1 MDPRQQLAAMQ
12 AQITQLQSEIQAL
25 RSHSRPKPA
34 LPDPDK
40 FNGSTQRFDTWL
52 PSIRAKLRVDGMA
65 IGDPIA
71 QFYYMFLNLDSYIQ
85 AIVLPQLAQAEESES

>member
-40 FNGSTQRFDTWL
+40 FNGLT
-52 PSIRAKLRVDGMA
+52 
-65 IGDPIA
+65 
-71 QFYYMFLNLDSYIQ
+71 
-85 AIVLPQLAQAEESES
+85 